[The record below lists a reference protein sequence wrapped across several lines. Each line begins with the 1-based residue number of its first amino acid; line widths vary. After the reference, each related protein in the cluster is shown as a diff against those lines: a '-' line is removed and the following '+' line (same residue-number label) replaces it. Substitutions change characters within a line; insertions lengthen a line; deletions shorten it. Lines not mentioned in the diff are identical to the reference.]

1 MSSRREFI
9 TLLGG
14 VAAWPRGVLAQAT
27 SRRAMIAWVWSSSQ
41 SNFDEYVRTGKFVPP
56 FLKGMRE
63 FGHTEGR
70 DFDMVH
76 GFANGEYDRMPK
88 VAAELAELNP
98 NVFIAPATALA
109 VAPDRLSGII
119 KTDYDR
125 WIAIIREAGIRP
137 ISERPFGGWRA
148 PRADEVTE

>member
-1 MSSRREFI
+1 MSSCREFI

-98 NVFIAPATALA
+98 NVFIAPATAQA
-109 VAPDRLSGII
+109 VAVRIQRVDALPAKASQPAGSESCRDGGNIVL
-119 KTDYDR
+119 
-125 WIAIIREAGIRP
+125 EA
-137 ISERPFGGWRA
+137 
-148 PRADEVTE
+148 